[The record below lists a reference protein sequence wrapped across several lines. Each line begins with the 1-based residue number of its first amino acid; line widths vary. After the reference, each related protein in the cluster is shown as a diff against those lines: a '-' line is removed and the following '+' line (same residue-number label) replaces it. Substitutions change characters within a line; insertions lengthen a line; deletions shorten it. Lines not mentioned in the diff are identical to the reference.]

1 MAYTTVDNPELYFQ
15 TKLYTGNGSTQSIT
29 LDGDENMQ
37 PDFVWVKDRGRSG
50 YNHVLNDSVR
60 GVTKYIRSN
69 LSNTEATLSDAITS
83 FDSDGFTLGSDSSNG
98 EHNVSSQTYVSWNWK
113 ASGSTSSDSNGSI
126 TSTISANTTA
136 GFSIVTWTGN
146 GSSGAT
152 IGHGLGV
159 KPRMII
165 SKRRDSTSQ
174 WTVYEAING
183 ATKYMTLNQTDATSS
198 ATSRWN
204 DTEPTAS
211 VFSVGNSAEVNGS
224 GGTYI
229 AYCFADIKG
238 YQKIGSYK
246 GNGNADGAFAYTG
259 FRPAWIM
266 IKKSSGTENWS
277 MYDAKRNTNGDS
289 DTLPLN
295 ADNNSNE
302 NGNTGKN
309 MDILSNG
316 VKMKTS
322 NGELNGSGDTY
333 IYMAFAESPFV
344 NSNGVPNNA
353 R

>member
-15 TKLYTGNGSTQSIT
+15 TKLYTGNGSAQSFT
-29 LDGDENMQ
+29 LDGSEDMQ
-37 PDFVWVKDRGRSG
+37 PDWVWIKPRSFDD
-50 YNHVLNDSVR
+50 NHILVDAVR
-60 GVTKYIRSN
+60 GTNKILRAN
-69 LSNTEATLSDAITS
+69 LENAESTLTTMLTA
-83 FDSDGFTLGSDSSNG
+83 FGSDGFTTGDND
-98 EHNVSSQTYVSWNWK
+98 NVARNSATFVAWNWK

-126 TSTISANTTA
+126 TSTISVNTTA

-333 IYMAFAESPFV
+333 IYMAFAKSPFV

>member
-1 MAYTTVDNPELYFQ
+1 MAYTTIDNPELYFQ
-15 TKLYTGNGSTQSIT
+15 TKLYTGNGSAQSFT
-29 LDGDENMQ
+29 LDGSEDMQ
-37 PDFVWVKDRGRSG
+37 PDWVWIKPRSFQD
-50 YNHVLNDSVR
+50 NHILVDAVR
-60 GVTKYIRSN
+60 GTNKILRSN
-69 LSNTEATLSDAITS
+69 LENDEDTLTTMLTS
-83 FDSDGFTLGSDSSNG
+83 FDSDGFTTGGND
-98 EHNVSSQTYVSWNWK
+98 NVTRNSETFVAWNWK

-238 YQKIGSYK
+238 YQKIGSYI
-246 GNGNADGAFAYTG
+246 GNGNSDGTFAYIG

-266 IKKSSGTENWS
+266 IKKSSGTEDWS
-277 MYDAKRNTNGDS
+277 MYDAKRNINGTTN
-289 DTLPLN
+289 TLPLLAN
-295 ADNNSNE
+295 FNDGETNL
-302 NGNTGKN
+302 TGKN

-322 NGELNGSGDTY
+322 NGELNGSGETY
-333 IYMAFAESPFV
+333 IYLAFAESPFV

>member
-1 MAYTTVDNPELYFQ
+1 MAYTTIDNPELYFQ
-15 TKLYTGNGSTQSIT
+15 TKLYTGNGSAQSFT
-29 LDGDENMQ
+29 LDGSEDMQ
-37 PDFVWVKDRGRSG
+37 PDWVWIKPRSFDD
-50 YNHVLNDSVR
+50 NHILVDAVR
-60 GVTKYIRSN
+60 GTNKILRAN
-69 LSNTEATLSDAITS
+69 LENAESTLTTMLTS
-83 FDSDGFTLGSDSSNG
+83 FNSDGFTTGGND
-98 EHNVSSQTYVSWNWK
+98 NVTRNSETFVAWNWK

-238 YQKIGSYK
+238 YQKIGSYI
-246 GNGNADGAFAYTG
+246 GNGNSDGTFAYIG

-309 MDILSNG
+309 MDILCNG

>member
-15 TKLYTGNGSTQSIT
+15 TKLYTGNGSAQSFT
-29 LDGDENMQ
+29 LDGSEDMQ
-37 PDFVWVKDRGRSG
+37 PDWVWIKPRSFDD
-50 YNHVLNDSVR
+50 NHILVDSVR
-60 GVTKYIRSN
+60 GTNKILRAN
-69 LSNTEATLSDAITS
+69 LENAESTLTTMLTS
-83 FDSDGFTLGSDSSNG
+83 FDSDGFTTGGND
-98 EHNVSSQTYVSWNWK
+98 NVTRNSETFVEWNWK
-113 ASGSTSSDSNGSI
+113 ASGSTSSDYNGSI
-126 TSTISANTTA
+126 TSTISVNTTA

-259 FRPAWIM
+259 FRTAWIM
-266 IKKSSGTENWS
+266 IKK
-277 MYDAKRNTNGDS
+277 
-289 DTLPLN
+289 
-295 ADNNSNE
+295 
-302 NGNTGKN
+302 
-309 MDILSNG
+309 
-316 VKMKTS
+316 
-322 NGELNGSGDTY
+322 
-333 IYMAFAESPFV
+333 
-344 NSNGVPNNA
+344 
-353 R
+353 

>member
-1 MAYTTVDNPELYFQ
+1 LYFQ
-15 TKLYTGNGSTQSIT
+15 TKLYTGNGSAQSFT
-29 LDGDENMQ
+29 LDGSEDMQ
-37 PDFVWVKDRGRSG
+37 PDWVWIKPRSFQD
-50 YNHVLNDSVR
+50 NHILVDAVR
-60 GVTKYIRSN
+60 GTNKILRSN
-69 LSNTEATLSDAITS
+69 LENDEDTLTTMLTS
-83 FDSDGFTLGSDSSNG
+83 FDSDGFTTGGND
-98 EHNVSSQTYVSWNWK
+98 NVTRNSETFVAWNWK

-238 YQKIGSYK
+238 YQKIGSYI
-246 GNGNADGAFAYTG
+246 GNGNSDGTFAYIG

-344 NSNGVPNNA
+344 NSKGVPNNA